1 MVHKENTR
9 APANVQRFSGPQNF
23 WMTVG
28 ATTPYNPPMD
38 GRPLRWFAVLLAA
51 SFFVGIPAID
61 APYFSDDFQFV
72 FESPVLNPVHYL
84 TWENPHNGF
93 YRPIQSAFLAAVQ
106 TGWGLDT
113 GPIHAVQIALHGAL
127 AMLLFNVLL
136 GLGFGRR
143 EAALGSL
150 LLAVSQAAVMAVSSN
165 DTFSQVLGVL
175 TGYLAVWAFFRSA
188 RENPGRALL
197 GDRRYLAGLAWL
209 AVSLF
214 SKETSTAFVLL
225 GAFALLAGTR
235 GVGGA
240 RHLGVLAARLA
251 PVVVL
256 VAAYAAARSAVS
268 TVAPEVGSGA
278 YQLNLGPNMVKN
290 VVMLWVAATLPFSSV
305 DMFTAL
311 AAGHRTALAGLGA
324 VYAVFVAL
332 VAAGLWPRRR
342 DVRLWWLVA
351 AAFGSVT
358 AIVPV
363 NHVSE
368 LYTYQLL
375 PLACAIVAIGLGA
388 LGEAAGRRRAW
399 RATWGVAVA
408 ALVASQAMSAH
419 SKAQMLDDNGR
430 RSDELLDAIVPEV
443 RGLPDGGELVL
454 VNPAAPGPEYS
465 MFRMYGFSPLRHADS
480 YLARRAGRED
490 ITVRIVRADEPA
502 AQPRPGRTVLVLDD
516 RGNVERLPSSG
527 NNAP

>member
-1 MVHKENTR
+1 ME
-9 APANVQRFSGPQNF
+9 
-23 WMTVG
+23 
-28 ATTPYNPPMD
+28 

-61 APYFSDDFQFV
+61 SPYFSDDFQFV
-72 FESPVLNPVHYL
+72 FESPALNPVHYL

-106 TGWGLDT
+106 TASGLRT
-113 GPIHAVQIALHGAL
+113 WPIHAAQIALHGAL
-127 AMLLFNVLL
+127 AMLLFNALI

-143 EAALGSL
+143 DAVLASV

-175 TGYLAVWAFFRSA
+175 TGYLAVWAFYRSA
-188 RENPGRALL
+188 RDAPP
-197 GDRRYLAGLAWL
+197 DRPFGNRQYLAGLGWL

-214 SKETSTAFVLL
+214 SKETSAAFVLL
-225 GAFALLAGTR
+225 GAVALLAGTR
-235 GVGGA
+235 GVGGMK
-240 RHLGVLAARLA
+240 RLGVLAARLA

-256 VAAYAAARSAVS
+256 VAVYVAARSAVS

-278 YQLNLGPNMVKN
+278 YQLNVGPSMVKN
-290 VVMLWVAATLPFSSV
+290 AVMLWVAATLPFSSV

-311 AAGHRTALAGLGA
+311 AAGHRTALVGLGV

-332 VAAGLWPRRR
+332 VAAGLWRRRR
-342 DVRLWWLVA
+342 DARLWWLVA
-351 AAFGSVT
+351 AAFGSIT

-388 LGEAAGRRRAW
+388 LGEAAERSRPARAAW
-399 RATWGVAVA
+399 VVAVA

-430 RSDELLDAIVPEV
+430 RSDELLDAVVPQA
-443 RGLPDGGELVL
+443 RDLPAGGELVL
-454 VNPAAPGPEYS
+454 VDPAAPGPEYS
-465 MFRMYGFSPLRHADS
+465 MYRMFGFDPLRHADF
-480 YLARRAGRED
+480 YIAHRAGRED

-502 AQPRPGRTVLVLDD
+502 AQPAPGTTVLVLDD
-516 RGNVERLPSSG
+516 RGGVERLPSNG
-527 NNAP
+527 NDGP

>member
-1 MVHKENTR
+1 
-9 APANVQRFSGPQNF
+9 
-23 WMTVG
+23 
-28 ATTPYNPPMD
+28 
-38 GRPLRWFAVLLAA
+38 LRWFAVLLAV

-72 FESPVLNPVHYL
+72 FSSPVLNPAHYFA
-84 TWENPHNGF
+84 WDNPYNGF

-106 TGWGLDT
+106 TGWGLGT
-113 GPIHAVQIALHGAL
+113 WPIHAVQIAMHAAL
-127 AMLLFNVLL
+127 AMLLFNALL

-143 EAALGSL
+143 EAVLGSV

-188 RENPGRALL
+188 RGARDDPGRALL
-197 GDRRYLAGLAWL
+197 GDRNYLAGLGWL

-214 SKETSTAFVLL
+214 SKETSAAFVLL
-225 GAFALLAGTR
+225 GAVALLAGTR
-235 GVGGA
+235 GIGA
-240 RHLGVLAARLA
+240 ARRLAVLAARLA
-251 PVVVL
+251 PVVIL
-256 VAAYAAARSAVS
+256 VAVYVAARSAVA
-268 TVAPEVGSGA
+268 TVAPEVGSGT
-278 YQLNLGPNMVKN
+278 YQLNIGPNMVKN
-290 VVMLWVAATLPFSSV
+290 AVMLWVAATLPFSSV

-311 AAGHRTALAGLGA
+311 AAGHRMALAGLGTA
-324 VYAVFVAL
+324 YAVFLVL
-332 VAAGLWPRRR
+332 VAAGLWRRRR

-351 AAFGSVT
+351 AAFGSIT

-388 LGEAAGRRRAW
+388 LGEAVGRSRARRAGW
-399 RATWGVAVA
+399 VVAVA
-408 ALVASQAMSAH
+408 AVVASQALSAH

-430 RSDELLDAIVPEV
+430 RSNELLDAVVPQA
-443 RGLPDGGELVL
+443 RGLPAGDELVL

-465 MFRMYGFSPLRHADS
+465 MFRMYGFTPLRHADF
-480 YLARRAGRED
+480 YIARRAGRDD
-490 ITVRIVRADEPA
+490 ITIRIVRADEPA
-502 AQPRPGRTVLVLDD
+502 AQPGAGRTVLVLDD
-516 RGNVERLPSSG
+516 RGKVERLPSNG
-527 NNAP
+527 NDAR